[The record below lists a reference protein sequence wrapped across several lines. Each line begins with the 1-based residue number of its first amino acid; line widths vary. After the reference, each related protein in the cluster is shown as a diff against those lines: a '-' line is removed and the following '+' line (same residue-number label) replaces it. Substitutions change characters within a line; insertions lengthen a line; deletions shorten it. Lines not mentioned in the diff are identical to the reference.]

1 MLVLSRKIG
10 ERIVISESVEV
21 TVLKIHRNRVRLGV
35 AAAPD
40 VSVRRREACA
50 RADDAISVNEA
61 LHPDCQ
67 TPETQTRPLRA
78 AIAQAAGH

>member
-1 MLVLSRKIG
+1 MLVLLRKVG

-21 TVLKIHRNRVRLGV
+21 TVLKIRGNRVRLGV
-35 AAAPD
+35 AAASD
-40 VSVRRREACA
+40 VSVRRREVCA

-67 TPETQTRPLRA
+67 TPETRTRPLRA